1 MTVRTNNFL
10 EINKSNASK
19 SIRSL
24 YKIKSLMLT
33 FRFPTPLSKVTRKNR
48 LTEIIGAILPA
59 MPTLTKSSSTKNNK
73 MIKMKTKKTK
83 IPKTKAQKIPMKNN
97 TNKKNPRS
105 LRITLL

>member
-24 YKIKSLMLT
+24 YKINSFMLT
-33 FRFPTPLSKVTRKNR
+33 FRFPTFLKKTARKKC

-59 MPTLTKSSSTKNNK
+59 MPTSTKSSSTKNNK
-73 MIKMKTKKTK
+73 TRKKKTKKPK
-83 IPKTKAQKIPMKNN
+83 IPKIQKSSMKNN
-97 TNKKNPRS
+97 TSQKNTRS